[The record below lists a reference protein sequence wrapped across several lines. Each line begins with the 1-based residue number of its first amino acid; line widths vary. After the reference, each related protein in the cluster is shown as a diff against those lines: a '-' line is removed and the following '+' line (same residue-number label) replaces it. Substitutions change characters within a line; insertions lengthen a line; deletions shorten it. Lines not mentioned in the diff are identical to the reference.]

1 MSYDWKDGIQK
12 TRYTPEWFD
21 EADRRFVYAS
31 RLFAHDIHPF
41 DKIIPFDRLKEKRVL
56 EIGCGMGYHSELMLR
71 AGARLTSIDISETSV
86 KATQSRLAQ
95 RDLEGDVKQMDAVNL
110 EFPDEHFDFIWSWGV
125 IHHSAWT
132 GMIVKEMARV
142 LRPGGEARVMVY
154 NLNGMGAYIAIIRN
168 YLISFWRG
176 HTLDECLWK
185 NTDGYMSRYYTK
197 DIFEDLIRIFFTQV
211 EVQVFGQD
219 ADAIPLPRQLRRPIL
234 RMVSTARLE
243 RLVALRGGFLFA
255 TATK

>member
-1 MSYDWKDGIQK
+1 MSYDWKDGIEK

-31 RLFAHDIHPF
+31 RLFAHDTHPF
-41 DKIIPFDRLKEKRVL
+41 DKIIPFDRFKGKRVL

-95 RDLEGDVKQMDAVNL
+95 RDLEGDVKQMDATNL
-110 EFPDEHFDFIWSWGV
+110 DYPNEHFDFIWSWGV

-132 GMIVKEMARV
+132 GKIVKEMARV

-154 NLNGMGAYIAIIRN
+154 NLNGMGAYITIIRN
-168 YLISFWRG
+168 YLIGFWHG

-185 NTDGYMSRYYTK
+185 STDGYMSRYYTK
-197 DIFEDLIRIFFTQV
+197 DILEDLFRIFFAQV
-211 EVQVFGQD
+211 
-219 ADAIPLPRQLRRPIL
+219 
-234 RMVSTARLE
+234 
-243 RLVALRGGFLFA
+243 
-255 TATK
+255 